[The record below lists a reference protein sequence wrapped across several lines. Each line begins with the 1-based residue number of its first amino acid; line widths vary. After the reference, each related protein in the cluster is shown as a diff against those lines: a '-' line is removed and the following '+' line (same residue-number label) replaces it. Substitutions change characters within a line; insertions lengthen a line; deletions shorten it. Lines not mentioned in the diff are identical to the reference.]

1 MTLGVQIPSCRAKC
15 LAWPTGRQTD
25 RSGTWIMRKSRGRAA
40 LPAISHCPGTRVHRL
55 ENPQVP
61 VQLVLSRIV
70 ADRPTGADRDR
81 TRADAVHD
89 AIGAAQELHQIIDQL
104 GIVEVN
110 RYHCRRRAPELPQ
123 RGRISH
129 CGHSQRQVN

>member
-1 MTLGVQIPSCRAKC
+1 
-15 LAWPTGRQTD
+15 
-25 RSGTWIMRKSRGRAA
+25 MRKWRGRAA
-40 LPAISHCPGTRVHRL
+40 LPAITQRPGARVHRL
-55 ENPQVP
+55 EDPKVP

-70 ADRPTGADRDR
+70 ADGPAGADRDR

-110 RYHCRRRAPELPQ
+110 RCHCRRRAPELPQ

-129 CGHSQRQVN
+129 CGHDQRQVN

>member
-1 MTLGVQIPSCRAKC
+1 
-15 LAWPTGRQTD
+15 
-25 RSGTWIMRKSRGRAA
+25 MRKYGRAA
-40 LPAISHCPGTRVHRL
+40 LAAISHRPGARVHRL
-55 ENPQVP
+55 EDPKVP
-61 VQLVLSRIV
+61 VQLVLSRV
-70 ADRPTGADRDR
+70 VTDGPAGADRDR

-110 RYHCRRRAPELPQ
+110 RCHCRRRAPELPQ

-129 CGHSQRQVN
+129 CDRNQGRVN

>member
-1 MTLGVQIPSCRAKC
+1 VFYLVLAQILAIAPSTVAAASLR
-15 LAWPTGRQTD
+15 D
-25 RSGTWIMRKSRGRAA
+25 WIQVGDLVTRPGA
-40 LPAISHCPGTRVHRL
+40 LLAISHRPGSRVHSL
-55 ENPQVP
+55 EHPEIP

-70 ADRPTGADRDR
+70 ADGPAGADRDG

-104 GIVEVN
+104 GIVEMN
-110 RYHCRRRAPELPQ
+110 RCHCRRRDPELPQ

-129 CGHSQRQVN
+129 CDRNQGRVN